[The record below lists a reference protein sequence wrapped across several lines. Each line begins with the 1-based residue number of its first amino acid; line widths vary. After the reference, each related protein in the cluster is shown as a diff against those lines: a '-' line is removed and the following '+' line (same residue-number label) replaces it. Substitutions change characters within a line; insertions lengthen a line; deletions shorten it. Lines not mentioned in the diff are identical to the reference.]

1 MLPPGCGA
9 RTCDRKSF
17 LRRYDGKCPFDFE
30 LTDKGEQYYYDNF
43 EIIPYDLYGPGIVPD
58 RTAVGMT
65 ADGKIIIFV
74 CDGRIKTSRGALITE
89 LAMIMKGL
97 GCVSAVNF
105 DGGGSTTMICEG
117 KRLNSEI
124 SNWAGDKTENRAV
137 KSTMGFF
144 TKR

>member
-1 MLPPGCGA
+1 M
-9 RTCDRKSF
+9 
-17 LRRYDGKCPFDFE
+17 
-30 LTDKGEQYYYDNF
+30 
-43 EIIPYDLYGPGIVPD
+43 
-58 RTAVGMT
+58 
-65 ADGKIIIFV
+65 
-74 CDGRIKTSRGALITE
+74 ITE

-137 KSTMGFF
+137 KSTMGFLQKINELYKETNF
-144 TKR
+144 VCGSVLPVLFVREG